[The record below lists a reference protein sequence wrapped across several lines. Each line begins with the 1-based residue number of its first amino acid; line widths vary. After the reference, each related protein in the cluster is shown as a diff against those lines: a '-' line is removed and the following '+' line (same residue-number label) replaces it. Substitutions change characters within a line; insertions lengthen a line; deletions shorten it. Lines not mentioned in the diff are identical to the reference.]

1 MWRVE
6 SGVVLSPAFCGDE
19 IFLEVDFMKTSTGII
34 LAVSGFVCGAVL
46 GFILSPVKGGI
57 KVGTLSF
64 DCTAFSNNGTNNKTD
79 RYGRKDEKKIESEA
93 ESDE

>member
-1 MWRVE
+1 
-6 SGVVLSPAFCGDE
+6 LSPAFCGDE